1 MDEKKNKKFISE
13 KILGREMTAKRALKY
28 LGVSLLSGL
37 FFGAAA
43 FAAFHFIH
51 LYSDKKTAA
60 EETTEAAV
68 PETQE
73 PETTE
78 PESPAETI
86 PESAEETAAAE
97 TETAPE
103 SSPSEPES
111 ESSEAETPSSSDTD
125 TETESE
131 PPEEKTTEPA
141 LSEEDVE
148 KMIEDRE
155 KKREYKP
162 SDLYKVLSAERDAVG
177 LISPYIVTVDRIIS
191 ETTWFESTIET
202 KRTYSG
208 VIVQKND
215 REILVLTIGGA
226 FDEDDTIFVTFAGGA
241 RQNAIVKKE
250 SERDGLL
257 ILAVP
262 TEGLGQEFLETAK
275 AVSIA
280 QNKTETAGE
289 PVIAAGSPQ
298 GAAGSY
304 DFGYI
309 NYVRDCEET
318 VDGSLCALYAGVNA
332 RPELGTFLMD
342 LHGRLLGIAFPK
354 AEDDPVTGAR
364 FLTTKSLSQVI
375 DGLKKGSDL
384 PYFGIS
390 GMNISFDMKYKNMP
404 EGLYVTDVENGS
416 PAFTAGIKRGDILV
430 SAMEK
435 EILGTEDYSSLLRL
449 VKPGDEIPVTVKR
462 SSGVDEY
469 TDIELSLVAGIR

>member
-13 KILGREMTAKRALKY
+13 KIVGREMTAKRALKY

-37 FFGAAA
+37 LFGAAA
-43 FAAFHFIH
+43 YAAFYVIH
-51 LYSDKKTAA
+51 LYSDKKAA
-60 EETTEAAV
+60 VEETTEAAV

-73 PETTE
+73 PESTE
-78 PESPAETI
+78 PESPVETTT
-86 PESAEETAAAE
+86 ESAEETAGSE

-103 SSPSEPES
+103 SASAEPENAS
-111 ESSEAETPSSSDTD
+111 PEAETSSSSDTV
-125 TETESE
+125 TEPESA
-131 PPEEKTTEPA
+131 PPEEVTEPA

-215 REILVLTIGGA
+215 REILVLTIAGA
-226 FDEDDTIFVTFAGGA
+226 FDEGDTIYVTFAGGA

-275 AVSIA
+275 AVTIA

-354 AEDDPVTGAR
+354 TEDDPVSGAR

-469 TDIELSLVAGIR
+469 TDIELSLTAGIR